1 VLPAEARAKISMRLV
16 PEQDFEEIQETFR
29 KHVLALAPEGVTVHV
44 EAHHG
49 AAPWRADPG
58 GPVFEAAS
66 AALEEAFGR
75 KPLLICE
82 GGSIPLV
89 PMFERI
95 LGAPAVLIGFGLPG
109 SNLHGPDEWLNL
121 EVYHRGIGALA
132 SMWGRLAG

>member
-1 VLPAEARAKISMRLV
+1 VEKLVSDRVLLC
-16 PEQDFEEIQETFR
+16 
-29 KHVLALAPEGVTVHV
+29 G
-44 EAHHG
+44 
-49 AAPWRADPG
+49 
-58 GPVFEAAS
+58 EAAGQVIPFTGAGIHTGLVS
-66 AALEEAFGR
+66 GRIAAQAAVEALEEAFGHR
-75 KPLLICE
+75 PLLIRE